1 MRRPS
6 VSLVASCAEPL
17 SSCRKYVAVRL
28 LTQQR
33 LYFTIDPKCKLCEL
47 YSSVAE
53 QMCLQGMQDPDLFG
67 LAVILDGEYVF
78 VDPEN
83 KIGKYAPKAWK
94 TSQSDGLDA
103 SNQPLLQ
110 FSLRVKFYVECHLLL
125 RDQVTRHHY
134 YLQLRENVLAHGQAC
149 SRELCLLLAGWA
161 LQADLGDRPLH
172 AGTQYFRPADYF
184 PDWLIGQAGAE
195 SILNSTPAVHRH
207 NRGMSSAQAELA
219 YIREAS
225 AVEAPF
231 NLHLYRLRR
240 RKSDTSGSVLL
251 GICPNGVELYQEE
264 KNSVRKL
271 IASFI
276 WTNIGR
282 LGFEKKKFE
291 ISALTQKFTF
301 YTTDDEKSKQ
311 LFHLCKETHLFT
323 QSAHDRLALIQQ
335 RSEEGGRSTDS
346 CLAEPGGRSTGS
358 CLAEPGGRSTNSS
371 LAGPGGR
378 STDSCLAGLG
388 GRSTDF
394 SSPDQA
400 ADLPIHP
407 SLNKAVYLPTLP
419 SPNQTVYLPTL
430 PSPDQVVDLPTH
442 PSLNKAVDLLTNPLL
457 NEAVSQPP
465 PEFFSRIKRRT
476 PASSLRRPRDLR
488 PGWEYLQTSAGDAE
502 QRVSVVSSTSSNAT
516 SGVVSDRTVPSLDDS
531 DDDLQAELLAGCG
544 AAESAES
551 GVDSMTRSRSQLDA
565 ASPRS
570 SQRSSAGGEVT
581 SPARRRPAD
590 LCSGTLAAA
599 GQVDIDYSVHSAHT
613 SVGSVVTTPGS
624 FPRKTTVSSTFET
637 DSDYV
642 QVPYDR
648 HGQPRMAEPAGGVPM
663 ATVTTV
669 TPVCVAQSCQTAA
682 ADERP
687 PPAEAAVRV
696 VTVPAAGAP
705 VSGEASARFITARPP
720 VTVLRACVAK
730 ASLLEPQPPP
740 AALSRPAAPE
750 RSVAFSGNSCLDV
763 RASHPAP
770 GPGPGPRASRLAL
783 STAQKPAAMRPAPGP
798 VSGGALAR
806 VGPHPT
812 LGHAVTQPSLS
823 PCMHAVPTPSWQ
835 QSAPTT
841 SWQQPAISAELAA
854 AGRLTQLAAGPL
866 LPCGRA
872 PAQRA
877 SLATV
882 YIGQLARSQI
892 EQFQRQLL
900 SNSDYVMYPLKDPGI
915 SRQEYM
921 DARRCGVADLSD
933 GRPPPPLCRAPKDS
947 AQYRS
952 SLSAGPRGASAQ
964 QLLPDAAPSRSLVSV
979 SQPSQSQ
986 RQRRQTL
993 NKHQLLGHPR

>member
-1 MRRPS
+1 MGRRPVQRHLAAAGQVDIDYS
-6 VSLVASCAEPL
+6 VHSAHTSVGSVVTTPGSFPRKTTVSSTFETDSDYVQIEQFQRQLLSNSDYVMYPLKDPGISRQEYMDARRLV
-17 SSCRKYVAVRL
+17 SS
-28 LTQQR
+28 
-33 LYFTIDPKCKLCEL
+33 
-47 YSSVAE
+47 
-53 QMCLQGMQDPDLFG
+53 
-67 LAVILDGEYVF
+67 
-78 VDPEN
+78 
-83 KIGKYAPKAWK
+83 
-94 TSQSDGLDA
+94 GLDA

-335 RSEEGGRSTDS
+335 RSEE
-346 CLAEPGGRSTGS
+346 E
-358 CLAEPGGRSTNSS
+358 
-371 LAGPGGR
+371 
-378 STDSCLAGLG
+378 
-388 GRSTDF
+388 
-394 SSPDQA
+394 
-400 ADLPIHP
+400 
-407 SLNKAVYLPTLP
+407 
-419 SPNQTVYLPTL
+419 
-430 PSPDQVVDLPTH
+430 
-442 PSLNKAVDLLTNPLL
+442 
-457 NEAVSQPP
+457 
-465 PEFFSRIKRRT
+465 RRT

-551 GVDSMTRSRSQLDA
+551 GGGRYDSLPLA
-565 ASPRS
+565 AGR
-570 SQRSSAGGEVT
+570 RL
-581 SPARRRPAD
+581 PAIVHRDPPPRRPVQRH
-590 LCSGTLAAA
+590 LAAA

-642 QVPYDR
+642 Q
-648 HGQPRMAEPAGGVPM
+648 
-663 ATVTTV
+663 
-669 TPVCVAQSCQTAA
+669 
-682 ADERP
+682 
-687 PPAEAAVRV
+687 
-696 VTVPAAGAP
+696 
-705 VSGEASARFITARPP
+705 
-720 VTVLRACVAK
+720 
-730 ASLLEPQPPP
+730 
-740 AALSRPAAPE
+740 
-750 RSVAFSGNSCLDV
+750 
-763 RASHPAP
+763 
-770 GPGPGPRASRLAL
+770 
-783 STAQKPAAMRPAPGP
+783 
-798 VSGGALAR
+798 
-806 VGPHPT
+806 
-812 LGHAVTQPSLS
+812 
-823 PCMHAVPTPSWQ
+823 
-835 QSAPTT
+835 
-841 SWQQPAISAELAA
+841 
-854 AGRLTQLAAGPL
+854 
-866 LPCGRA
+866 
-872 PAQRA
+872 
-877 SLATV
+877 
-882 YIGQLARSQI
+882 I

-921 DARRCGVADLSD
+921 DARR
-933 GRPPPPLCRAPKDS
+933 
-947 AQYRS
+947 RS
-952 SLSAGPRGASAQ
+952 SCCQTQPRAGRWCPSANQASPSDSGAK
-964 QLLPDAAPSRSLVSV
+964 R
-979 SQPSQSQ
+979 
-986 RQRRQTL
+986 
-993 NKHQLLGHPR
+993 

>member
-1 MRRPS
+1 MG
-6 VSLVASCAEPL
+6 AGA
-17 SSCRKYVAVRL
+17 
-28 LTQQR
+28 
-33 LYFTIDPKCKLCEL
+33 
-47 YSSVAE
+47 
-53 QMCLQGMQDPDLFG
+53 
-67 LAVILDGEYVF
+67 LAV
-78 VDPEN
+78 
-83 KIGKYAPKAWK
+83 
-94 TSQSDGLDA
+94 GLDA

-335 RSEEGGRSTDS
+335 RSEE
-346 CLAEPGGRSTGS
+346 E
-358 CLAEPGGRSTNSS
+358 
-371 LAGPGGR
+371 
-378 STDSCLAGLG
+378 
-388 GRSTDF
+388 
-394 SSPDQA
+394 
-400 ADLPIHP
+400 
-407 SLNKAVYLPTLP
+407 
-419 SPNQTVYLPTL
+419 
-430 PSPDQVVDLPTH
+430 
-442 PSLNKAVDLLTNPLL
+442 
-457 NEAVSQPP
+457 
-465 PEFFSRIKRRT
+465 RRT

-570 SQRSSAGGEVT
+570 SQRSSAGN
-581 SPARRRPAD
+581 PHYALAQLPAD

-663 ATVTTV
+663 ATVTTR
-669 TPVCVAQSCQTAA
+669 T
-682 ADERP
+682 
-687 PPAEAAVRV
+687 
-696 VTVPAAGAP
+696 
-705 VSGEASARFITARPP
+705 
-720 VTVLRACVAK
+720 
-730 ASLLEPQPPP
+730 
-740 AALSRPAAPE
+740 
-750 RSVAFSGNSCLDV
+750 
-763 RASHPAP
+763 
-770 GPGPGPRASRLAL
+770 
-783 STAQKPAAMRPAPGP
+783 
-798 VSGGALAR
+798 
-806 VGPHPT
+806 
-812 LGHAVTQPSLS
+812 
-823 PCMHAVPTPSWQ
+823 
-835 QSAPTT
+835 
-841 SWQQPAISAELAA
+841 
-854 AGRLTQLAAGPL
+854 
-866 LPCGRA
+866 
-872 PAQRA
+872 

-921 DARRCGVADLSD
+921 DARR
-933 GRPPPPLCRAPKDS
+933 
-947 AQYRS
+947 RS
-952 SLSAGPRGASAQ
+952 SCCQTQPRTGRWCPSANQASPSDSGAK
-964 QLLPDAAPSRSLVSV
+964 R
-979 SQPSQSQ
+979 
-986 RQRRQTL
+986 
-993 NKHQLLGHPR
+993 